1 LIDIGRWQ
9 PPHPETLFGTIA
21 NSPGS
26 FDLSRLGQIIGLTST
41 PHGES
46 SAIASAP
53 ASSGPNPKTELQS
66 LVLSELMTTEPSQV
80 TERPKV
86 EDSRFRSRSSI
97 VDSKEDMGVD
107 IEDASPKSPSLVPKM
122 EYLEPSFQHYNHQ
135 ISSLYSDSLEATRNV
150 EGSSVSK
157 SDKTENEDSWSSVE
171 ELEPQRPLLD
181 MKAREQTELT
191 LETFWDVFNKHREE
205 LCRQRAAADRQAP
218 SSATTSQP
226 FAKQA
231 ANLSTAPSI
240 PQLCGNSHSRA
251 DDDEDDSRYPKR
263 SRTDLELPADR
274 IESPRY
280 SCPYRK
286 HNRQRYNIHTRR
298 TCALSWF
305 STIARLK

>member
-1 LIDIGRWQ
+1 MVASLR
-9 PPHPETLFGTIA
+9 E
-21 NSPGS
+21 
-26 FDLSRLGQIIGLTST
+26 LTPT
-41 PHGES
+41 
-46 SAIASAP
+46 AFASALSDPSP
-53 ASSGPNPKTELQS
+53 ASQMKNLALSEPMMTEPLQVAEQPRAEESGYVGDSGP
-66 LVLSELMTTEPSQV
+66 
-80 TERPKV
+80 
-86 EDSRFRSRSSI
+86 
-97 VDSKEDMGVD
+97 VDSGIGV
-107 IEDASPKSPSLVPKM
+107 I
-122 EYLEPSFQHYNHQ
+122 SFE
-135 ISSLYSDSLEATRNV
+135 SLEATRNV

-231 ANLSTAPSI
+231 ANLSTTPCI

-286 HNRQRYNIHTRR
+286 HNRQRYNIHTHR